1 MTRYHPIKIG
11 RFRTSKR
18 ELVDITKAW
27 FAISLAFTFIFSDI
41 GLNNLSG
48 IISIEFLIILLA
60 SLFTAGLGFLLH
72 EIGHKIAAQ
81 HYGCEAEFRSDDS
94 MLYLAVGMAFVIG
107 FLFAAPGAVMIAG
120 HISRRQNGIISLA
133 GPAVNYVLAVLFLG
147 LSMVIPLFGVW
158 KIGAMVNAWLGLFN
172 LIPFGNFDGKKI
184 LFWNNWVWL
193 SMVATG
199 VFLVFF

>member
-1 MTRYHPIKIG
+1 MTTYHPIKIG

-18 ELVDITKAW
+18 ELVDISKAW
-27 FAISLAFTFIFSDI
+27 FAISLAFTFIFTNI
-41 GLNNLSG
+41 GLSNLSG
-48 IISIEFLIILLA
+48 ILSIQFLVVMLA

-72 EIGHKIAAQ
+72 ELGHKVAAQ

-120 HISRRQNGIISLA
+120 HISRRQNGIISAA
-133 GPAVNYVLAVLFLG
+133 GPMVNYVLSFIFMG
-147 LSMVIPLFGVW
+147 LAYLVPLFGVW
-158 KIGAMVNAWLGLFN
+158 QIGAMVNAWLGLFN

-193 SMVATG
+193 GMVALG
-199 VFLVFF
+199 VILVF

>member
-1 MTRYHPIKIG
+1 MTTYHPIKIG
-11 RFRTSKR
+11 KFRTSKR
-18 ELVDITKAW
+18 ELVDISKAW
-27 FAISLAFTFIFSDI
+27 FAISLAFTFIFTNI
-41 GLNNLSG
+41 GLSNLSG
-48 IISIEFLIILLA
+48 IMSVQFLIVLLA

-72 EIGHKIAAQ
+72 ELGHKVAAQ

-120 HISRRQNGIISLA
+120 HISRRQNGIISAA
-133 GPAVNYVLAVLFLG
+133 GPMVNYVLAFIFMG
-147 LSMVIPLFGVW
+147 LAYLVPLFGVW

-193 SMVATG
+193 GMVALG
-199 VFLVFF
+199 VILVF